1 MRAPPGL
8 MISSEALFSMKSRE
22 GLASMVVV
30 AEARA
35 AGLAAAEM
43 RAEAERTRPS
53 AASAGAWS
61 DTCMEPLL
69 LPGSRPR
76 LQAFSLPGSGAGVG
90 VLQAAKSEVA
100 QVGPGNAGM

>member
-1 MRAPPGL
+1 
-8 MISSEALFSMKSRE
+8 MKSRE

-69 LPGSRPR
+69 LPGRLPR
-76 LQAFSLPGSGAGVG
+76 LQAFSLPGSGAG
-90 VLQAAKSEVA
+90 AADRWRA
-100 QVGPGNAGM
+100 